1 MFISL
6 RKKAR
11 NASAVLMLIPA
22 AKKMSLPVTV
32 TVPVIHQIIN
42 KYKNSNLATIC
53 KEVMS

>member
-22 AKKMSLPVTV
+22 AKIMSLPVAV

-42 KYKNSNLATIC
+42 K
-53 KEVMS
+53 